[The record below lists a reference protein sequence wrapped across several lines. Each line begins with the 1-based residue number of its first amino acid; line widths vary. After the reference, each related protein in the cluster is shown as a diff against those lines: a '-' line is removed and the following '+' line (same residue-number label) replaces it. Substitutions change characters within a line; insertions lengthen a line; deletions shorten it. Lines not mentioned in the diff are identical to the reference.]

1 MSQILKSEPSP
12 ALSKSRKSE
21 IRDYIKAGV
30 AEQKTFPRLIFGMD
44 ATASRQPTWDLAAK
58 LQADMFAEAAAVG
71 GLSMQ
76 LVFYCGNDECRASK
90 WFTSGAALTETMTK
104 IMCRSGGT
112 QINCILKHTLNQA
125 LTSIS
130 PIRAL
135 VFVGD
140 CFEEEDKTAEIFDLA
155 TALGRQDLR
164 AFMFQDQ
171 SEPPGLYFPQAKAA
185 FQKIAELT
193 GGIYARFDANS
204 AAQLGRLLRGAAAY
218 AAGKPDGLVELQ
230 KVAGLLASK

>member
-76 LVFYCGNDECRASK
+76 LVFYRGNDECRASK
-90 WFTSGAALTETMTK
+90 WFTSGAL
-104 IMCRSGGT
+104 
-112 QINCILKHTLNQA
+112 
-125 LTSIS
+125 
-130 PIRAL
+130 
-135 VFVGD
+135 
-140 CFEEEDKTAEIFDLA
+140 
-155 TALGRQDLR
+155 
-164 AFMFQDQ
+164 
-171 SEPPGLYFPQAKAA
+171 
-185 FQKIAELT
+185 
-193 GGIYARFDANS
+193 
-204 AAQLGRLLRGAAAY
+204 
-218 AAGKPDGLVELQ
+218 
-230 KVAGLLASK
+230 